1 MVVRFET
8 EGAVTDAPPRRREAG
23 PRPVTPAY
31 LERAALHY
39 LDRYASS
46 AENLRRVLL
55 RKAER
60 RLGREGERPPALEA
74 DVAALVERLVGMGF
88 VDDRSFAD
96 AKVGSLVRRGTSPG
110 AMRRRLRAKG
120 VADDTAA
127 AALAGHEID
136 DLALARRHAE
146 RKRLGP
152 YRTRPDPAARARD
165 LASLCR
171 AGFPYRVAVQAL
183 AGPDDPDRP

>member
-1 MVVRFET
+1 MT
-8 EGAVTDAPPRRREAG
+8 SSPPRRREFG

-55 RKAER
+55 RKAQR
-60 RLGREGERPPALEA
+60 RLGPEGVRPPTLEA
-74 DVAALVERLVGMGF
+74 DVAELVARLMRTGF
-88 VDDRSFAD
+88 VDDRSFAE
-96 AKVGSLVRRGTSPG
+96 AKIGSLVRRGTSPG
-110 AMRRRLRAKG
+110 AMRQRLRAKG
-120 VADDTAA
+120 VPDGTVAD
-127 AALAGHEID
+127 ALAGHELD
-136 DLALARRHAE
+136 ELALARRHAE

-152 YRTRPDPAARARD
+152 YRARPDPASRERD

-171 AGFPYRVAVQAL
+171 AGFPYRIAVQAL
-183 AGPDDPDRP
+183 ADVPDEDDPDRM

>member
-1 MVVRFET
+1 MT
-8 EGAVTDAPPRRREAG
+8 A
-23 PRPVTPAY
+23 AY

-60 RLGREGERPPALEA
+60 RLGREGERPTTLEA
-74 DVAALVERLVGMGF
+74 DIAALVERLVGTGF
-88 VDDRSFAD
+88 VDDRSFAE
-96 AKVGSLVRRGTSPG
+96 AKVGSLMRRGTSPG
-110 AMRRRLRAKG
+110 AMRQRLRAKG
-120 VADDTAA
+120 VADEMAA
-127 AALAGHEID
+127 DVLSGHEVD
-136 DLALARRHAE
+136 ELALARRHAE

-152 YRTRPDPAARARD
+152 YRTRPDPTARERD

-171 AGFPYRVAVQAL
+171 AGFPYRIAVQAL
-183 AGPDDPDRP
+183 AGEDDPERP